1 MVFDLDWLPSI
12 KDHPDLEPA
21 DQRKCGDF
29 FSPNV
34 ITENASMV
42 GADGAPV
49 SSHSQEDVVDVDV
62 EEKICRLRYGLDFIC
77 DIYLLI

>member
-1 MVFDLDWLPSI
+1 MRIKSIPGLVFDLDWLPSI

-29 FSPNV
+29 PNV

-42 GADGAPV
+42 GAVGAPV
-49 SSHSQEDVVDVDV
+49 SSHNQEDEV
-62 EEKICRLRYGLDFIC
+62 GAS
-77 DIYLLI
+77 